1 MQQTLFYLALFI
13 GGGAFGWMVDTGYR
27 SFTAGRYAHGTLL
40 PFFSII
46 YGVAAIMLYA
56 LFHFGTMSFVA
67 SIIIGTILCV
77 ALELVG
83 GVLSLSLI
91 HYRLWDYSASP
102 FNFYGFID
110 LKHTFYWLVLTTLYR
125 LLFGVLP

>member
-1 MQQTLFYLALFI
+1 MQQILLYSALFI
-13 GGGAFGWMVDTGYR
+13 GGGAFGWVVDTSYR
-27 SFTAGRYAHGTLL
+27 SLVAGRYAHGTLL

-56 LFHFGTMSFVA
+56 LFHFGATPFVA

-77 ALELVG
+77 VLELVG
-83 GVLSLSLI
+83 GALSLSLL
-91 HYRLWDYSASP
+91 HYRLWDYSANP
-102 FNFYGFID
+102 FNFHGFID
-110 LKHTFYWLVLTTLYR
+110 LKHTFYWLILTTLYR